1 MDKLIVKN
9 FGPIRDISID
19 VNDINIFI
27 GPTSSGKSTVAK
39 LIAILVN
46 ANQESG
52 FIMSD
57 DRANDFAKFKKC
69 LKDYNIDFEIRQDTE
84 ITFIDGTLT
93 MQVKNNQFTYDN
105 KPDEE
110 NRQVYDSYWPVY
122 IPAERMLLPNVGESL
137 FGLMKNNVSISESLK
152 EFGSIFE
159 LSRKDLK
166 AYHIPFLEVKYEYSD
181 GNYLTLAD
189 GIKIKLEQ
197 ASSGMQSSVPLVL
210 VIGFH
215 ADNYRENFYIV
226 EEPEL
231 NLYPTM
237 QKALIE
243 FIVSKASQNKS
254 KLIITTHS
262 PYTLTAIDNL
272 IQAKN
277 AFEQHPELKEEI
289 NKVVPENLWVDFN
302 KVSCYYFEDGR
313 CRSTLDMESRS
324 IGSSNIDD
332 VSESLGATFDQLLAL
347 KYHD

>member
-1 MDKLIVKN
+1 
-9 FGPIRDISID
+9 
-19 VNDINIFI
+19 
-27 GPTSSGKSTVAK
+27 
-39 LIAILVN
+39 
-46 ANQESG
+46 
-52 FIMSD
+52 
-57 DRANDFAKFKKC
+57 
-69 LKDYNIDFEIRQDTE
+69 
-84 ITFIDGTLT
+84 
-93 MQVKNNQFTYDN
+93 
-105 KPDEE
+105 
-110 NRQVYDSYWPVY
+110 
-122 IPAERMLLPNVGESL
+122 
-137 FGLMKNNVSISESLK
+137 
-152 EFGSIFE
+152 
-159 LSRKDLK
+159 
-166 AYHIPFLEVKYEYSD
+166 
-181 GNYLTLAD
+181 
-189 GIKIKLEQ
+189 
-197 ASSGMQSSVPLVL
+197 
-210 VIGFH
+210 
-215 ADNYRENFYIV
+215 
-226 EEPEL
+226 
-231 NLYPTM
+231 M